1 MVLGKL
7 NFFAEKNETGKIEK
21 DYDQMFIKDNKAIMY
36 DEEERKDM
44 KDSMEF
50 LKIDKLDQM
59 FPRNFVQEI
68 QNFSVPKLD
77 YQTVSF

>member
-44 KDSMEF
+44 KALLLLKYIWGTF
-50 LKIDKLDQM
+50 L
-59 FPRNFVQEI
+59 
-68 QNFSVPKLD
+68 
-77 YQTVSF
+77 Y